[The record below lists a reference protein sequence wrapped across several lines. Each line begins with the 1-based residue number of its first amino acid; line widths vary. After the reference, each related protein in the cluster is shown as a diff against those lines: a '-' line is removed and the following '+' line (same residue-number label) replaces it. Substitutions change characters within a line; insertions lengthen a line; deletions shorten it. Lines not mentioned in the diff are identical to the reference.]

1 MRTRLT
7 ERDLSRIVRRV
18 IYEETPVNDG
28 EDWSQDN
35 YVFTAR
41 YEENNDPEHTD
52 LYWPMP
58 RGKKGTWEESEG
70 KVILKIKGDDGK
82 DVIVGK
88 II

>member
-41 YEENNDPEHTD
+41 YEENNDPEQDRKSTRLNSSHVSESR
-52 LYWPMP
+52 MP
-58 RGKKGTWEESEG
+58 SSA
-70 KVILKIKGDDGK
+70 
-82 DVIVGK
+82 
-88 II
+88 